1 MKDTREYPLCFS
13 LFLRTLQ
20 VPLLEVL
27 EEINRLPTVIVLEPS
42 IVADMEWWPHLA
54 ERKRYDGYG
63 LPLVRSAYYFYR
75 DTEGYGV
82 GLVARPIEETTVE
95 MLLKNPPAYRPA
107 DIRYSPEDI
116 ISWMHKESAFFE
128 LRDGHI
134 VLYRN
139 LFFTSPVA
147 TPTPL

>member
-1 MKDTREYPLCFS
+1 MRDTHEYPPYFS

-27 EEINRLPTVIVLEPS
+27 EEINRLPTVILLETS
-42 IVADMEWWPHLA
+42 IVSGMKDWPQLS
-54 ERKRYDGYG
+54 ERKQHDGYG
-63 LPLVRSAYYFYR
+63 LPLVRSAYYFSR
-75 DTEGYGV
+75 DTEGFAV
-82 GLVARPIEETTVE
+82 GAVARPIQETTVE
-95 MLLKNPPAYRPA
+95 TLLQNPPAYRPA

-128 LRDGHI
+128 LRDGYV

-139 LFFTSPVA
+139 LFTAPVP